1 MGIDPAGPIFDQ
13 HSSKYRLDKNDA
25 TVVHVLHTSTP
36 FSGLE
41 DPIGHNDFYPN
52 GLWDNQPE
60 TCPNSDQSVCGCPKE
75 WTTTPNSIYPF
86 FHNNQ
91 GEHGII
97 KDKPVYT
104 SFSTKPFCRKKII
117 IIPKCIDC
125 SHIWGIEL
133 LIRIWEHND
142 GDWYCDSNVYCTSM
156 SGRFPRT
163 IEDINTFKVL

>member
-25 TVVHVLHTSTP
+25 NVVHVLHTSTP

-97 KDKPVYT
+97 RDY
-104 SFSTKPFCRKKII
+104 I
-117 IIPKCIDC
+117 
-125 SHIWGIEL
+125 L
-133 LIRIWEHND
+133 LQH
-142 GDWYCDSNVYCTSM
+142 
-156 SGRFPRT
+156 
-163 IEDINTFKVL
+163 

>member
-97 KDKPVYT
+97 RDKPVYT
-104 SFSTKPFCRKKII
+104 SSALNSLARRKQ
-117 IIPKCIDC
+117 
-125 SHIWGIEL
+125 L
-133 LIRIWEHND
+133 LFL
-142 GDWYCDSNVYCTSM
+142 NV
-156 SGRFPRT
+156 
-163 IEDINTFKVL
+163 